1 MLELHP
7 FASAFLIVFWL
18 LSLIYTFVYI
28 VFSNRV
34 KTEER
39 ALLILFLRKVSKIP
53 ALIEV
58 MRPYV
63 VKKEAFDSL
72 IKVHTDSIIESS
84 SSLYDVLEHNAR
96 IQNEFLFLMKLSV
109 HSKDLQKHEYFL
121 YIRDFIIDY
130 ETNMRH
136 RFQSMNQA
144 IRLWNSFVH
153 IKNATGIWWF
163 YPGKELAEVI

>member
-7 FASAFLIVFWL
+7 FISGFLIVIGVFSIL
-18 LSLIYTFVYI
+18 YTVVYT

-34 KTEER
+34 KAEER

-63 VKKEAFDSL
+63 VKGEAFDAL
-72 IKVHTDSIIESS
+72 IQVHTDSIIEASN
-84 SSLYDVLEHNAR
+84 SLYDVLEHNAR

-130 ETNMRH
+130 EKNMKQ

-144 IRLWNSFVH
+144 IRHWNSFVH
-153 IKNATGIWWF
+153 IKNATGIGWL